1 MKLVGGRVPR
11 SFGVEEEYLLLDF
24 EHGRPV
30 DSAAELTLATADG
43 AGELDREFFASQV
56 ETSTPVCRTAAEA
69 DASLVG
75 FRMSAGRAAAERG
88 FILSGTGLPPVGGDA
103 AGTVTPKPRYRL
115 IEAEMRAAGHHQY
128 GTGTHVHV
136 EVPNRS
142 AGVDA
147 LARLARWAPALLALT
162 ANSPFWC
169 GRDTGFASWRHV
181 MGLSWPVS
189 GYPQHIEDEAGY
201 AAAVDRLVGAGIV
214 PDAGVLT
221 WVARLSERYPTLEL
235 RIADAQ
241 LSAEAA
247 VSFALLVRA
256 IVERGLRD
264 AEAGA
269 ERPGFGP
276 GLIDGANWIA
286 ARNGLGGELVD
297 PGRAEAVPA
306 FDLIDRLLDSV
317 GGELDRSGDRDRVVS
332 WIDGL
337 RESGGPA
344 EQQRRAFAA
353 GGIGGLLDLFRDGSL
368 PQRVDPVAAGG

>member
-1 MKLVGGRVPR
+1 MGEQVLR
-11 SFGVEEEYLLLDF
+11 SFGVEEEYLLLDL
-24 EHGRPV
+24 EHGTPV
-30 DSAAELTLATADG
+30 DLAAELTLATDERT
-43 AGELDREFFASQV
+43 GEMDREFFSSQV
-56 ETSTPVCRTAAEA
+56 ETSTPVCRSAAEA
-69 DASLVG
+69 DAALVG
-75 FRMSAGRAAAERG
+75 FRSRAGRAASERG
-88 FILSGTGLPPVGGDA
+88 FILSGTGLPPVGGEVV
-103 AGTVTPKPRYRL
+103 GTVTPKPRYRL

-136 EVPNRS
+136 EVPSRS
-142 AGVDA
+142 AGVGA

-201 AAAVDRLVGAGIV
+201 AEAVDRLVGAGIV

-241 LSAEAA
+241 LTPESA

-256 IVERGLRD
+256 VIERGLRD
-264 AEAGA
+264 AQAGMQ
-269 ERPGFGP
+269 RPRFVP

-297 PGRAEAVPA
+297 PGSAESVPA
-306 FDLIDRLLDSV
+306 FELIDRLLESV
-317 GGELDRSGDRDRVVS
+317 EGELQRNGDRDRVVS
-332 WIDGL
+332 WIDSL
-337 RESGGPA
+337 RDSGGPA
-344 EQQRRAFAA
+344 EQQRRAFAS
-353 GGIGGLLDLFRDGSL
+353 GGIGGLLELFGDGSI